1 MCISTKRSLKRSATA
16 KKTAAAITFSKPC
29 ILATH
34 HMNCTPRSNDLSI
47 LVNRVLR
54 QYQQQSSQP
63 EPAVASKSTKS
74 PKKCVRFDA
83 SVKMPETSS
92 PQVAS
97 TQNGATLKTSQLL
110 LQVRIVLKILE
121 TEGASPP
128 TSSRPVHRQ
137 TSQDSTQGEDLQPF
151 RRYPDERHGQAR
163 DVSDGHRGSDE
174 TGFCCLI
181 NERKDILY
189 RTIAKKCN

>member
-34 HMNCTPRSNDLSI
+34 HMDCSPRSNDLSI

-63 EPAVASKSTKS
+63 EPAVAAKSTKS

-83 SVKMPETSS
+83 SVNTPETSS

-121 TEGASPP
+121 KEEPRLRHRLVQSIDRLRKTLPKGRTFNRSVDTLMRGMVKPATYQTATEARMRLASA
-128 TSSRPVHRQ
+128 V
-137 TSQDSTQGEDLQPF
+137 
-151 RRYPDERHGQAR
+151 
-163 DVSDGHRGSDE
+163 
-174 TGFCCLI
+174 
-181 NERKDILY
+181 
-189 RTIAKKCN
+189 

>member
-1 MCISTKRSLKRSATA
+1 MTMCISTKRSLKRSATA

-121 TEGASPP
+121 KEEPRLRHRLVQSIDRLRKTLPKGRTFNRSVDTLMRGMVKPATYQMATEARMRL
-128 TSSRPVHRQ
+128 TSAV
-137 TSQDSTQGEDLQPF
+137 
-151 RRYPDERHGQAR
+151 
-163 DVSDGHRGSDE
+163 
-174 TGFCCLI
+174 
-181 NERKDILY
+181 
-189 RTIAKKCN
+189 